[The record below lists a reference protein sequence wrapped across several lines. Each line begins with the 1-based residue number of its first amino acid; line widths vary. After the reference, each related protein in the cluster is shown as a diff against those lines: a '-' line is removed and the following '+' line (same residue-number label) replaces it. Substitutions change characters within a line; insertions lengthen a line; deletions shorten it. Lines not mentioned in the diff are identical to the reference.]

1 MELTV
6 PFEDN
11 MEIAAELKRTK
22 YEQLVE
28 ETKKSHWNTM
38 IWTVEVGCRGFSG
51 SSLSRFIKEL
61 GYGGKE
67 KAKII
72 KKVEAEA
79 ENASH
84 MLWNWSHMKE
94 WGNSE

>member
-11 MEIAAELKRTK
+11 MEIAAELKKTK
-22 YEQLVE
+22 YEELAE
-28 ETKKSHWNTM
+28 ETKKSNWNTVV
-38 IWTVEVGCRGFSG
+38 WTVEVGCRGFSG
-51 SSLSRFIKEL
+51 SSLLRFLKEL
-61 GYGGKE
+61 GYNGK
-67 KAKII
+67 KRTQII

-84 MLWNWSHMKE
+84 MIWNWSHMQE
-94 WGNSE
+94 WGNSN